1 MQTRL
6 LTLLTLLLVA
16 TLCFAAPAAD
26 EGGGSG
32 SGSGDSPKML
42 RISGQFDGSGK
53 IVFTRK
59 GVQYEHKHW
68 KQPTN
73 VVFNGAAWEMLER
86 TPEGWGA
93 FSDGLDLSR
102 AKIIKRAG
110 RDVIALEQ
118 TKDGFDLYI
127 CDSPNGAADYEVT
140 IEIPRNK

>member
-53 IVFTRK
+53 VVFTRK

-68 KQPTN
+68 KQPTK
-73 VVFNGAAWEMLER
+73 VVFNGAPWEMLER
-86 TPEGWGA
+86 TPAGWGE
-93 FSDGLDLSR
+93 FSDGLDLTR
-102 AKIIKRAG
+102 AKIVKREG
-110 RDVIALEQ
+110 RDVTALEQ

-127 CDSPNGAADYEVT
+127 SDSPNGAADYEVT